1 MSTKLHTIKP
11 KKYNSFYDD
20 KVLKQC
26 EVNSNPIGDNLYAH
40 LSEVLRFYIN
50 DVDFSDF
57 KNNVLK
63 DIAELKD
70 GEEKKYF
77 TELLENIEKHIEKYG
92 EIEIEA
98 F

>member
-1 MSTKLHTIKP
+1 MSTKLHTVKS
-11 KKYNSFYDD
+11 KQYNDFYDD
-20 KVLKQC
+20 EVLKHC
-26 EVNSNPIGDNLYAH
+26 EVNNNPIGDNLYAH
-40 LSEVLRFYIN
+40 LSEILRFYIN
-50 DVDFSDF
+50 DVDFEDF

-77 TELLENIEKHIEKYG
+77 TKLLENMEKYIKKYG